1 MMKLGTALRLL
12 FCRSGLSSAPSVRL
26 AHVRFCIV
34 SANSLLCRYRIGAV
48 RANKTIREPSTLLI
62 QFMRIPILLRPVGFF
77 RRSLSLGVIATTLG
91 LAYGIWYSYSVILV
105 ALLAEFGW
113 SRSLLAGAFSTFAIV
128 HGIANPFVGRLC
140 DKVRPP
146 LLVGIGGLLLGSAL
160 WLNSLITQ
168 PWHLYVGFGVL
179 TAVSVALCG
188 WLPALVMVERRYQHR
203 LGLAMGIVSSGIG
216 VGMLTVV
223 PLCQLLIDAYGW
235 RVAFQVLGYI
245 CTFWIVP
252 AAVYLA
258 ASNPRAAAAPD
269 TDEFVHDLAESVA
282 TSSAQSAPADGSV
295 TLRSAMRSTPFWL
308 MVAAFFF
315 GSTCSQTLHVHQVAY
330 LVDHG
335 HTAILA
341 ASVVGVVGLAS
352 VLGKTGGGWLSD
364 RVERELVFVCGIAI
378 LVASFGVL
386 ALQGSVPSA
395 IGVYLYA
402 IMLGIGYSATASLV
416 PAMMSDRFG
425 GVHFGSIIGIGLF
438 GSAAGSATGPWLAG
452 FIFDRTGSYDMAFA
466 IAAVCGV
473 AAGCAGWVARS
484 IRLRQAA

>member
-1 MMKLGTALRLL
+1 MR
-12 FCRSGLSSAPSVRL
+12 FPS
-26 AHVRFCIV
+26 
-34 SANSLLCRYRIGAV
+34 
-48 RANKTIREPSTLLI
+48 
-62 QFMRIPILLRPVGFF
+62 LLRPLGFV

-128 HGIANPFVGRLC
+128 HGIANPFVGMLC

-146 LLVGIGGLLLGSAL
+146 LLVGIGGVSLGSAL
-160 WLNSLITQ
+160 WFNSLIQQ
-168 PWHLYVGFGVL
+168 PWQLYAGFGVL
-179 TAVSVALCG
+179 TAISVALCG

-235 RVAFQVLGYI
+235 RIAFRVLGCI
-245 CTFWIVP
+245 CAFWVVP
-252 AAVYLA
+252 AAIYLS
-258 ASNPRAAAAPD
+258 ASSPRPVSRTPA
-269 TDEFVHDLAESVA
+269 DEFVHDLGESVA
-282 TSSAQSAPADGSV
+282 PSNAIAEPVDTSI
-295 TLRSAMRSTPFWL
+295 TLRAAVRTIPFWL
-308 MVAAFFF
+308 MVTAFFF

-335 HTAILA
+335 HTAIVA

-352 VLGKTGGGWLSD
+352 VFGKTGGGWLSD
-364 RVERELVFVCGIAI
+364 RIDREVVFVGGITI
-378 LVASFGVL
+378 LVASFGML
-386 ALQGSVPSA
+386 ALLGSVPSA
-395 IGVYLYA
+395 FGVYIYA
-402 IMLGIGYSATASLV
+402 IMLGVGYSATASLV
-416 PAMMSDRFG
+416 PAMMSDRFSG
-425 GVHFGSIIGIGLF
+425 LYFGSIVGIGLF

-452 FIFDRTGSYDMAFA
+452 YVFDVTGSYDVAFA

-473 AAGCAGWVARS
+473 VAGCAGWMARS
-484 IRLRQAA
+484 IRLRQGR